1 MAKFGAIYL
10 SFDEGLVE
18 KVDEISQILKHQ
30 GYLFIVRYH
39 CKSPWIQLYVEEPE
53 NISDYAYKVSKIFLS
68 RQVMGLAAYTV
79 SDAVS
84 FSHFKDGKI
93 IRLLESG
100 FEQERLWEKIE
111 GESQPWESQIFGD
124 MKMEIGSVGMVS
136 YHIQKIGQLFQLP
149 GFGVPQQGEVW
160 TKEI

>member
-18 KVDEISQILKHQ
+18 KVDEISQILKHES
-30 GYLFIVRYH
+30 YVFIVRYH
-39 CKSPWIQLYVEEPE
+39 CESPWIQLYLEEPE
-53 NISDYAYKVSKIFLS
+53 NISDYAYKVSKIFPN

-79 SDAVS
+79 SDSVS

-100 FEQERLWEKIE
+100 FEKKRLWEKIE
-111 GESQPWESQIFGD
+111 GNTQPWESQIFGD

-149 GFGVPQQGEVW
+149 GFGVPQQGETW